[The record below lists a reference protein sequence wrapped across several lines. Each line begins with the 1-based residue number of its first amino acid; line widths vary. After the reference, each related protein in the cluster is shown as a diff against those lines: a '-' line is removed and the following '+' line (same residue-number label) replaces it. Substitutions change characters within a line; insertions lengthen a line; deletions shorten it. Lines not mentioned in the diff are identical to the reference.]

1 MIGREIFSAAFLI
14 PHYEWLDAC
23 MSGWGSMRAFITLCV
38 DVMTGTVRSFV
49 GYEEQEGDE
58 MDD

>member
-1 MIGREIFSAAFLI
+1 
-14 PHYEWLDAC
+14 
-23 MSGWGSMRAFITLCV
+23 MRAFITLCV
-38 DVMTGTVRSFV
+38 DVMTGTVRSFI